1 MEEEEE
7 DEKLNISTENVSL
20 DNLDISIID
29 QPDDKLKNDILLED
43 IEILA

>member
-1 MEEEEE
+1 MRG
-7 DEKLNISTENVSL
+7 DEKLNISTENISL

-29 QPDDKLKNDILLED
+29 QPDDKLKNDILLDD